1 MSPRLAFAVTL
12 ALGVG
17 VYLLLKAGKKGSNQP
32 AGPGLEHHVL
42 HSAALGWDV
51 GYVVWKPANYDPA
64 RKYPVIYFLHGANGT
79 ESADAAGFSGW
90 VAKGIEKGMLPPVLV
105 VFPNGGMSGYRGAV
119 EKMIVGE
126 LVPLIDR
133 TYPTLARPESRAVV
147 GFSMGGAIAIRY
159 VSVDSGAHVSKLALC
174 GAAAPI
180 WTQRKDFPYNLLKSD
195 VDELI
200 ELNYKDRPKL
210 LSNFAKIFSA
220 TETSLNEGIGNWL
233 NGIGLS
239 ASSRAT
245 AQCLMALRDTDLR
258 SDLAK
263 IAIPTLIMHGKKDKI
278 CSFDLAEQMKAGIT
292 NSHIVAF
299 ENSGH
304 SLFLE
309 ETQKFNAEL
318 IKFAEK

>member
-1 MSPRLAFAVTL
+1 MASAEYIEVEPNVRLHITD
-12 ALGVG
+12 
-17 VYLLLKAGKKGSNQP
+17 AGKGRP
-32 AGPGLEHHVL
+32 IVLIPGWPLSDEMYEYQYNDLINKNFRVIGITL
-42 HSAALGWDV
+42 RGFGKSD
-51 GYVVWKPANYDPA
+51 KPYGAYNYDVHA
-64 RKYPVIYFLHGANGT
+64 LDIKKVLSKLDIK
-79 ESADAAGFSGW
+79 DA
-90 VAKGIEKGMLPPVLV
+90 VL
-105 VFPNGGMSGYRGAV
+105 G
-119 EKMIVGE
+119 
-126 LVPLIDR
+126 
-133 TYPTLARPESRAVV
+133 

-159 VSVDSGAHVSKLALC
+159 VSADNGNHISKLALF

-180 WTQRKDFPYNLLKSD
+180 WTQRNDFPYNLPKKA
-195 VDELI
+195 VDDLI

-220 TETSLNEGIGNWL
+220 TETSLNEGIGSWL
-233 NGIGLS
+233 NGICLS
-239 ASSRAT
+239 ASSHAT

-263 IAIPTLIMHGKKDKI
+263 ITIPTVIMHGKKDKI
-278 CSFDLAEQMKAGIT
+278 CSFDLAEQMKAGIS

-309 ETQKFNAEL
+309 ETPKFNAEL